1 MEAKYEEIST
11 SLRNMKIKTNSM
23 AIHSYTN
30 IYSKLINM
38 YMENNYYMY
47 KEEKVN
53 LVDHGNINETV

>member
-1 MEAKYEEIST
+1 
-11 SLRNMKIKTNSM
+11 M